1 MKLEVSD
8 VYKVASHRWSRDH
21 IKEMYALAAALIVG
35 SILLV
40 TGLTVASTGE
50 TTVWTCGSIVLVAL
64 GGVVLT
70 GALVCAVFYG
80 EKLISYKREF
90 VQKWVDEE
98 KTRAIEAVT
107 TSQLQELVAKTLALS
122 PPSKKRQVSKK

>member
-21 IKEMYALAAALIVG
+21 IKEMYALAAALVVG
-35 SILLV
+35 FILLV

-50 TTVWTCGSIVLVAL
+50 TTVWTCGSIVLATL

-70 GALVCAVFYG
+70 GTLVCVVFYT

-98 KTRAIEAVT
+98 KVKAMQAVAT
-107 TSQLQELVAKTLALS
+107 GNLQEFAKALAL
-122 PPSKKRQVSKK
+122 PNKKVKRQVSKK